1 MTTPHIRFSIFT
13 FLALVSLVACT
24 PKGEKPSR
32 SECIVLVSQPESRWV
47 QRTSEDAYSIAQT
60 IHDLGYPMGGIA
72 YGKRGKIYF
81 QFSARCEQRE
91 EMARKLMSTVYGSL
105 ADSYTYKVDGIA
117 PGVNTIEVSG
127 TSWRDD

>member
-1 MTTPHIRFSIFT
+1 MMVGQQESGW
-13 FLALVSLVACT
+13 VS
-24 PKGEKPSR
+24 
-32 SECIVLVSQPESRWV
+32 
-47 QRTSEDAYSIAQT
+47 RTSDDAYSIAQA

-72 YGKRGKIYF
+72 YGEHGEIYF

-91 EMARKLMSTVYGSL
+91 EMARKLMSTVYGSV

-127 TSWRDD
+127 SSWRDN